1 MEKFIQ
7 YIGLVVKAV
16 IFMALLAIFCV
27 LCLPTVMRLYSEKF
41 SIIAKLSKT
50 ADKVEVPTISICTG
64 WKTSIMDEYKI
75 TSGFL
80 WTPSS
85 NESNLQT
92 DATIRNVYSDVTYKL
107 NKDFAIG
114 LFEGAPKEPKSLK
127 VGMNEIV
134 TGKILTKYDVKE
146 ISTPT
151 YGMCYIIIPSEI
163 FMTPYVDYLTVLVA
177 KNSTLNKD
185 KIDEVMVQISSND
198 TFPTI
203 MDSAPAIDNEVIS
216 MEFDLQNKDKLLFID
231 YSEENTEYISD
242 CSEMAFFKCWAT
254 KIQESEE
261 FKCPKKCVALA
272 YQSMMDTID
281 HNLSTCETD
290 TEQYCMVGPEGL
302 ETIMKLKSNCQK
314 QCKNKGSKLVIRK
327 SEYAYPHQLG
337 SIQIAVE
344 LRILPEIV
352 YFKEYLIFDELG
364 MLVSIGGSLGLFL
377 GFSLFDT
384 LCLIVDFIL
393 RKVSNQVTKRKETP
407 STVISLIKVKSR
419 LPILKNS
426 TLHTKKSPLQIY

>member
-1 MEKFIQ
+1 MEKPIQ

-27 LCLPTVMRLYSEKF
+27 LFLLPVMTQYSEKY
-41 SIIAKLSKT
+41 SNIAKLSKT
-50 ADKVEVPTISICTG
+50 VDKVEVPTISICTG
-64 WKTSIMDEYKI
+64 WKTSIMKEYKI

-80 WTPSS
+80 WGTPRS
-85 NESNLQT
+85 NESYLQT
-92 DATIRNVYSDVTYKL
+92 NATYRDVYSDVTYKL

-216 MEFDLQNKDKLLFID
+216 MEFDLK
-231 YSEENTEYISD
+231 
-242 CSEMAFFKCWAT
+242 
-254 KIQESEE
+254 
-261 FKCPKKCVALA
+261 
-272 YQSMMDTID
+272 
-281 HNLSTCETD
+281 
-290 TEQYCMVGPEGL
+290 
-302 ETIMKLKSNCQK
+302 
-314 QCKNKGSKLVIRK
+314 
-327 SEYAYPHQLG
+327 
-337 SIQIAVE
+337 
-344 LRILPEIV
+344 
-352 YFKEYLIFDELG
+352 
-364 MLVSIGGSLGLFL
+364 
-377 GFSLFDT
+377 
-384 LCLIVDFIL
+384 
-393 RKVSNQVTKRKETP
+393 
-407 STVISLIKVKSR
+407 
-419 LPILKNS
+419 
-426 TLHTKKSPLQIY
+426 

>member
-1 MEKFIQ
+1 MEKLIQ

-27 LCLPTVMRLYSEKF
+27 LFLQPVMTEYSEKY
-41 SIIAKLSKT
+41 SNIAKRSKT

-80 WTPSS
+80 WTPRS
-85 NESNLQT
+85 NESNFQT

-114 LFEGAPKEPKSLK
+114 LFVGAPKEPKSLK

-134 TGKILTKYDVKE
+134 TGKIVTKYDVKE

-163 FMTPYVDYLTVLVA
+163 FMTPYVDYLTLVVA
-177 KNSTLNKD
+177 KNSSLNKD

-254 KIQESEE
+254 KIQESKE
-261 FKCPKKCVALA
+261 FKCPRKCVALA
-272 YQSMMDTID
+272 YKSMMVTID
-281 HNLSTCETD
+281 HSISTCETD
-290 TEQYCMVGPEGL
+290 T
-302 ETIMKLKSNCQK
+302 
-314 QCKNKGSKLVIRK
+314 
-327 SEYAYPHQLG
+327 
-337 SIQIAVE
+337 
-344 LRILPEIV
+344 
-352 YFKEYLIFDELG
+352 
-364 MLVSIGGSLGLFL
+364 
-377 GFSLFDT
+377 
-384 LCLIVDFIL
+384 
-393 RKVSNQVTKRKETP
+393 
-407 STVISLIKVKSR
+407 
-419 LPILKNS
+419 
-426 TLHTKKSPLQIY
+426 

>member
-1 MEKFIQ
+1 
-7 YIGLVVKAV
+7 
-16 IFMALLAIFCV
+16 
-27 LCLPTVMRLYSEKF
+27 
-41 SIIAKLSKT
+41 
-50 ADKVEVPTISICTG
+50 
-64 WKTSIMDEYKI
+64 
-75 TSGFL
+75 
-80 WTPSS
+80 
-85 NESNLQT
+85 
-92 DATIRNVYSDVTYKL
+92 
-107 NKDFAIG
+107 
-114 LFEGAPKEPKSLK
+114 
-127 VGMNEIV
+127 MNEIV
-134 TGKILTKYDVKE
+134 TGEAITKYDVKE
-146 ISTPT
+146 ISTLN
-151 YGMCYIIIPSEI
+151 GMCYIIIPKEI
-163 FMTPYVDYLTVLVA
+163 FMTPYVDSLTLLIA

-185 KIDEVMVQISSND
+185 KMDEVMVQISSNE
-198 TFPTI
+198 TFHTI
-203 MDSAPAIDNEVIS
+203 FQPVPAINNEIFS
-216 MEFDLQNKDKLLFID
+216 IKFDIQNNDKLLFIEH
-231 YSEENTEYISD
+231 SEENTEYISD

-261 FKCPKKCVALA
+261 FKCPRKCVSLA

-281 HNLSTCETD
+281 HNLLTCETD

-327 SEYAYPHQLG
+327 SEYAYPYQLG

-393 RKVSNQVTKRKETP
+393 RKVSNQVTKRKENP

-426 TLHTKKSPLQIY
+426 TLHTKNSPLHIY

>member
-1 MEKFIQ
+1 MEKLIQ

-16 IFMALLAIFCV
+16 IFLALLAIFCV
-27 LCLPTVMRLYSEKF
+27 LFLLPVMTQYSERF
-41 SIIAKLSKT
+41 TNMAKISKT

-75 TSGFL
+75 TSGFF
-80 WTPSS
+80 WTPRS

-107 NKDFAIG
+107 NEDFAIG
-114 LFEGAPKEPKSLK
+114 LFEGYPKEPKSLK
-127 VGMNEIV
+127 VGANEIV
-134 TGKILTKYDVKE
+134 TGKIISKYDVKE
-146 ISTPT
+146 ISHPT
-151 YGMCYIIIPSEI
+151 YGMCYIIIPNEI
-163 FMTPYVDYLTVLVA
+163 FMTPYVDYLTLLVA

-203 MDSAPAIDNEVIS
+203 LDSAPAIDNEIIS
-216 MEFDLQNKDKLLFID
+216 IGFDQQNKDKLLFID

-261 FKCPKKCVALA
+261 FKCPRKCVALA

-281 HNLSTCETD
+281 HNTSTCETD

-302 ETIMKLKSNCQK
+302 ETIMKLKSTCQK
-314 QCKNKGSKLVIRK
+314 QCKNKGSKLVINKREK
-327 SEYAYPHQLG
+327 PYQDQLG
-337 SIQIAVE
+337 SMQMIIVQ
-344 LRILPEIV
+344 LKTLPEIV
-352 YFKEYLIFDELG
+352 YNKEYLIYDDTG
-364 MLVSIGGSLGLFL
+364 MFGSIGGSLGLFL

-384 LCLIVDFIL
+384 LCMVVDFVL
-393 RKVSNQVTKRKETP
+393 RKF
-407 STVISLIKVKSR
+407 
-419 LPILKNS
+419 NS
-426 TLHTKKSPLQIY
+426 V